1 MKKILALIL
10 TILGGGGLI
19 FGVITLF
26 MGNLA
31 QSSTWIAIILG
42 GIFFAAGIA
51 LFKSTETEKVTVQ
64 SSDSS
69 DS

>member
-1 MKKILALIL
+1 MKKKLALIL
-10 TILGGGGLI
+10 TILGAGGLI

-26 MGNLA
+26 TGSLT

-42 GIFFAAGIA
+42 GIFFGAGIA

-64 SSDSS
+64 SSGAS